1 MVGRIGTDW
10 FCISRLMNTRSW
22 FTFDEEEESTNRE
35 VTEVNNNQTQA
46 KPEERTCLLTDSLD
60 AIPSLTA

>member
-1 MVGRIGTDW
+1 
-10 FCISRLMNTRSW
+10 MNTRSW